1 MKHIKLFENKE
12 NNILKPLF
20 ELKRVGVEA
29 TALGKM
35 KDGANLISNYLENNK
50 NEIRNA
56 LDFYTSWT
64 MSQHGGFTRQIS
76 VTDLLYPFFI
86 KYSKEIEEGL
96 FSKEYTK
103 DSDLDI
109 PLDAEDMLSSDDF
122 ELDI

>member
-12 NNILKPLF
+12 SNILKPLF

-86 KYSKEIEEGL
+86 KYGKEIEEGL

-109 PLDAEDMLSSDDF
+109 PSDAEDMLGSDDF

>member
-96 FSKEYTK
+96 FSKEYAK

-109 PLDAEDMLSSDDF
+109 PSDAEDMLSSDDF